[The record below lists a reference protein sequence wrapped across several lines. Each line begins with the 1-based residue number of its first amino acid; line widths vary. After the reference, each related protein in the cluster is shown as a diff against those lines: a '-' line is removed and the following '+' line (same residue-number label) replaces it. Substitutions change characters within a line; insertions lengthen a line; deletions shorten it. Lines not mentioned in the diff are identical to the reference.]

1 MPRVPAETEQR
12 LRDVGLRATSPRVSV
27 LRVLEDSSDH
37 PRVDQVI
44 DRVRAAGVSIS
55 TQAAYDVCEA
65 LSRAGLAQRISLA
78 GGPVRYEARAGD
90 NHHHVVCRLCGLTA
104 DVDCAAGHAPCLEPS
119 DAHGFLLEEA
129 SVTYWGI
136 CPDCQRT
143 NERASA

>member
-1 MPRVPAETEQR
+1 MPAELEER

-27 LRVLEDSSDH
+27 LRVLEESSDH

-44 DRVRAAGVSIS
+44 DRVRAAGLSIS

-65 LSRAGLAQRISLA
+65 LSRAGLAQRIELA
-78 GGPVRYEARAGD
+78 GGPVRYEARTGD
-90 NHHHVVCRLCGLTA
+90 NHHHVVCRRCGQTA
-104 DVDCAAGHAPCLEPS
+104 DVDCAVGAAPCLEPDDS
-119 DAHGFLLEEA
+119 HGFLLEEA
-129 SVTYWGI
+129 SVTYWGT

>member
-1 MPRVPAETEQR
+1 MPTHLEER

-27 LRVLEDSSDH
+27 LRVLEESHDH

-44 DRVRAAGVSIS
+44 DRVRAAGLSIS

-65 LSRAGLAQRISLA
+65 LSRTGLAQRIELA
-78 GGPVRYEARAGD
+78 GGPVRYEARTGD
-90 NHHHVVCRLCGLTA
+90 NHHHVVCRRCGLTA
-104 DVDCAAGHAPCLEPS
+104 DVDCAVGAAPCLDPD

-129 SVTYWGI
+129 SVTYWGT